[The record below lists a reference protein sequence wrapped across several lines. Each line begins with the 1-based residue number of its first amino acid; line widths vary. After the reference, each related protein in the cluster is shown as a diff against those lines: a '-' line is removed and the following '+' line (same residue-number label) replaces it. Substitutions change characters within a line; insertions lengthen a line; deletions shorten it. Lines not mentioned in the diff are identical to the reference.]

1 MFLQY
6 KVLKKPNYYPL
17 DRNSC
22 STMSVSSEK
31 KKTQR
36 GKRYNIIL
44 MQHQLKELPPKAGIN
59 FCNTD
64 SYYFAKDE

>member
-6 KVLKKPNYYPL
+6 KVLKNQTITPYTGTVVPQHL
-17 DRNSC
+17 PF
-22 STMSVSSEK
+22 EK
-31 KKTQR
+31 KPQR
-36 GKRYNIIL
+36 GKRYNIRL
-44 MQHQLKELPPKAGIN
+44 TQHQLKELPPKADIN